1 MPRDGLTHSRTCKSL
16 ATTLASIDA
25 VALPTSWVLV
35 GMAVVLVAGVLVD
48 GLLRRAT
55 GWR

>member
-48 GLLRRAT
+48 GLLHRAT

>member
-1 MPRDGLTHSRTCKSL
+1 
-16 ATTLASIDA
+16 LASIDA

-48 GLLRRAT
+48 GLLHRAT